1 MVGAM
6 TVTVLLMLPPDLT
19 AAAAVGAA
27 GMGFEL
33 DGAEQ
38 ERRWS
43 ERIGYLLGP
52 DPGGAFV
59 AQRDGRVIGVAQ
71 AMQREGLWVLSFLA
85 VDPSAHGDG
94 AGRALLGATLDYGDP
109 NRGLIASSD
118 HPAALRLYASA
129 GFSLRPALRTLGQ
142 VDRSTLPPRS
152 DLVRTGTAADLDLA
166 AEISREMRGAAHT
179 AEIEYALDRG
189 AELLVHGDRGY
200 AVAQDGYGVWLLAAR
215 DEAAAT
221 ELLWR
226 ALDIGAAAVR
236 PVHWITAGQDWAV
249 SAVLGA
255 GLGLTGHGALCVRG
269 DPGPLRPYLPS
280 APFA

>member
-1 MVGAM
+1 M
-6 TVTVLLMLPPDLT
+6 TVTVRAMLPADLP
-19 AAAAVGAA
+19 AASAVGAA

-33 DGAEQ
+33 GGAEE

-59 AQRDGRVIGVAQ
+59 AERDGRVIGVAQ
-71 AMQREGLWVLSFLA
+71 SMQREALWVLSVLA
-85 VDPSAHGDG
+85 VDPGAHGAG
-94 AGRALLGATLDYGDP
+94 AGRALLAATLGYGDP
-109 NRGLIASSD
+109 RQGLIVSSD
-118 HPAALRLYASA
+118 HPAAMRLYAAA

-142 VDRSTLPPRS
+142 VDRRALPPHS
-152 DLVRTGTAADLDLA
+152 ASVRAGTSADLDLA
-166 AEISREMRGAAHT
+166 AEISHELRGAAHT
-179 AEIEYALDRG
+179 AEIQYALSRG
-189 AELLVHGDRGY
+189 AELLVCGERGY

-226 ALDIGAAAVR
+226 ALDVGAAAER
-236 PVHWITAGQDWAV
+236 PVRWITAGQDWAV
-249 SAVLGA
+249 AVVLGA

-269 DPGPLRPYLPS
+269 DPGPLAPYLPS